1 MSNVRIRKISDFFDV
16 TSSKRV
22 FQSEWKSKGVPFYR
36 AREIVTLAQDGV
48 VENELYISEEMYK
61 DYSSKYGSPKA
72 GDILVTG
79 VGTLGICY
87 QVKENDRFYFK
98 DGNII
103 WLKKRKEVCSDLIE
117 YAFKSTLI
125 KKQIEA
131 RANAAVVGTLTIT
144 TAKEIQIPLPPLET
158 QQRIAAILGEA
169 DALRKKTQQLID
181 SYNELA
187 QSIFLDMFGDPV
199 KNPKGFKIGK
209 IRDLTLDV
217 KYGTSAKAS
226 DIGKYTYL
234 RMNNLTYSGYMDY
247 SNLKY
252 IDVDNNDL
260 EKYSVRKGDLLFNRT
275 NSKELVGKTAIVDSE
290 KEMVIAGYLIRVRFN
305 NRANPY
311 FVWGYLNS
319 VHGKLVLINM
329 CKSIVGMA
337 NINAQELQGI
347 KIHIPPVNLQNQFAE
362 KIALI
367 EKQKELARLSLKESE
382 DLFNTLLQKAF
393 KGELELK

>member
-1 MSNVRIRKISDFFDV
+1 MKREILKKLIEKPISGEWGEEGDVVSVIRTTNFNNDGTLNLSDVVQRNIIEKKVVEKSLKTGDIIIEKSGGSPTQPVGRVVFFDQKGTYLCNNF
-16 TSSKRV
+16 TSVLRPK
-22 FQSEWKSKGVPFYR
+22 K
-36 AREIVTLAQDGV
+36 EIVFP
-48 VENELYISEEMYK
+48 
-61 DYSSKYGSPKA
+61 KYLHYLLFANHKFGKTERFQNKT
-72 GDILVTG
+72 TG
-79 VGTLGICY
+79 IINL
-87 QVKENDRFYFK
+87 QLQRF
-98 DGNII
+98 
-103 WLKKRKEVCSDLIE
+103 IE
-117 YAFKSTLI
+117 
-125 KKQIEA
+125 
-131 RANAAVVGTLTIT
+131 
-144 TAKEIQIPLPPLET
+144 EIQIPLPILAT
-158 QQRIAAILGEA
+158 QQRIASILDEA

-181 SYNELA
+181 SYDELA

-393 KGELELK
+393 KGELEIK